1 MSASGTK
8 RPAEIVLGAETRKL
22 RRDLAAAKGE
32 IRGFGK
38 GAAQSIRSTVGTA
51 FAGAFSLASLGGAV
65 SVAKDVL
72 ANEKA
77 LTRLGIQAEVSDER
91 VRQLATNLGHVSND
105 TGQFTSELIAG
116 ATQIVTLTGDFDLAA
131 RSASALGVAAT
142 ATGAEMT
149 DLAGVAA
156 SLGQN
161 LGIAGLKMGEALDAL
176 TVQGKKGKVELKELA
191 TLLPTASA
199 QFAIFGEKGMGA
211 VTTLGAGLQVVATAT
226 GTASEAATAFN
237 ALGKSYIANAKRI
250 KKLSGVEVF
259 KKDKN
264 GKLIA
269 RDFADITNS
278 LRKSKIGGNQ
288 TKIIEALGSEEAFKA
303 FNALSS
309 KWGDFQGLIAAG
321 LQGGGTIE
329 ADFKRYIESPA
340 GRIERAWT
348 RAANSLQRAVTP
360 DRVELI
366 ARATEQ
372 FARALGFV
380 VDHGQQLVT
389 LLGAAKLMQ
398 FSMATNKWA
407 EALGG
412 VSTQAGNVTGKLSG
426 AGTQVRGM
434 NRDVSRLGSALGKS
448 VSFAGGLTS
457 TLLASY
463 QATSLLVDAMGIFED
478 KTLTKASADDL
489 EAKADA
495 AQKHVGQ
502 RRTTI
507 ANLEEDLRHQKRGAG
522 HTAEAARL
530 AAENSSP
537 RKAAEQAAKAQAA
550 AAKVKETEDQ
560 IAFEKSRLRDEE
572 LTLTATTIGERD
584 AARGTG
590 ALDDIVSNLRAR
602 QAEQSGLGRLGSISA
617 SAPQV
622 DLEVLKQY
630 APEAQNLN
638 AAELARVVTILEAQ
652 LKEQERLRAL
662 QERVSAPQGSSDAGG
677 QAMISAP
684 RTGTL
689 PR

>member
-22 RRDLAAAKGE
+22 RRDLAEAKGE

-65 SVAKDVL
+65 SVVKDVV

-77 LTRLGIQAEVSDER
+77 LTRLGIQADVSDER
-91 VRQLATNLGHVSND
+91 VRQLANNLGHVSDD

-142 ATGAEMT
+142 ATSSDMT

-161 LGIAGLKMGEALDAL
+161 LGIAGLQMGEALDAL

-191 TLLPTASA
+191 SLLPTASA
-199 QFAIFGEKGMGA
+199 QFAMFGEKGMGA

-237 ALGKSYIANAKRI
+237 ALGKSYVANAKRI
-250 KKLSGVEVF
+250 KKLSGVDVF
-259 KKDKN
+259 TKDKKS

-269 RDFADITNS
+269 RDFAAITNS

-303 FNALSS
+303 FNALST

-329 ADFKRYIESPA
+329 ADFKRYVESPA

-348 RAANSLQRAVTP
+348 RASNALQRAVTP

-366 ARATEQ
+366 ARATEH

-380 VDHGQQLVT
+380 VDHGQQLVS

-398 FSMATNKWA
+398 ISMATNKWA

-412 VSTQAGNVTGKLSG
+412 VSTQAGTVTGKLTG

-489 EAKADA
+489 NAKADEA
-495 AQKHVGQ
+495 RVTVEGRREAIAKLEGDLGAQKRAAGQ
-502 RRTTI
+502 
-507 ANLEEDLRHQKRGAG
+507 
-522 HTAEAARL
+522 TAEAARL

-537 RKAAEQAAKAQAA
+537 RKAAEQAAAAAAA

-560 IAFEKSRLRDEE
+560 IAFEKTRLKDEE

-590 ALDDIVSNLRAR
+590 ALDDIVANLRTR
-602 QAEQSGLGRLGSISA
+602 QAEQSGLGRLGAMSA

-638 AAELARVVTILEAQ
+638 GAELARVITVLEAQ

-662 QERVSAPQGSSDAGG
+662 QERVSAPQGSSDGG